1 MVGDGA
7 PVAVQ
12 HAATKRARDEN
23 RRVIFV
29 NAVLWRAVRVAA
41 TRDRRTVS
49 AYVTVALERALG
61 WDEES

>member
-1 MVGDGA
+1 
-7 PVAVQ
+7 VQ

-29 NAVLWRAVRVAA
+29 NAVLWDAVRVAA
-41 TRDRRTVS
+41 RAEHRTLS
-49 AYVTVALERALG
+49 AVVTCALEAWLG

>member
-1 MVGDGA
+1 M
-7 PVAVQ
+7 Q